1 MFEELNKIIEHN
13 DTITPIR
20 FMENSDVIYAGI
32 LPDDSFNRLDQSKY
46 FKVTQGNGLTIFKA
60 KNFTP

>member
-13 DTITPIR
+13 DTITPIK

-32 LPDDSFNRLDQSKY
+32 LPDDNFNKLDQVSTLK
-46 FKVTQGNGLTIFKA
+46 
-60 KNFTP
+60 